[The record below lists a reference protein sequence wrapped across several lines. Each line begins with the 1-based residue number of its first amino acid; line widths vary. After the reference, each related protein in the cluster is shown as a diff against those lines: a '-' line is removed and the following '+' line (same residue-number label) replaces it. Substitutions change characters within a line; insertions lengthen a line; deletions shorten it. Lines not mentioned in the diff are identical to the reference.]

1 MKKYEGKIINNKA
14 INTIIMPYVELDKG
28 YKIHYLEKGKGKNLV
43 LIHGFLGS
51 SWLFE
56 AQIDHFSS
64 KYRVIAID
72 HLGHGKSDKPES
84 ESYELEDL
92 TQFLEETLSKIIGEE
107 KIILVG
113 DSMGGFISLIYA
125 TNPKLAKRL
134 DGLILM
140 ATAPKLNNPGLVQ
153 YVEDL
158 KSGAMS
164 FKDRETIETIFVGL
178 CFQRKARKEQTEL
191 IKEFV
196 DRTLENEAFV
206 GLRTMESIVNNFD
219 VVDKLKSISVPT
231 LILTGDRDLFI
242 LPSESESMNNL
253 IPNSTLSVFTP
264 KIGHMIQYEAT
275 EQYTAAVEN
284 FLKNI

>member
-1 MKKYEGKIINNKA
+1 
-14 INTIIMPYVELDKG
+14 MPYIILDNG
-28 YKIHYLEKGKGKNLV
+28 YKIHYLQKGKGKNLV
-43 LIHGFLGS
+43 FIHGFLGS
-51 SWLFE
+51 TWLFE
-56 AQIDHFSS
+56 AQIEHFSS
-64 KYRVIAID
+64 KFRTIAID
-72 HLGHGKSDKPES
+72 HLGHGKSDKPDS
-84 ESYELEDL
+84 ESYELTDL
-92 TQFLEETLSKIIGEE
+92 AEYLEETLSKIIGDE

-113 DSMGGFISLIYA
+113 HSMGGMISLIYA

-134 DGLILM
+134 EGLILM
-140 ATAPKLNNPGLVQ
+140 STAPKLNNPGLVQ

-164 FKDRETIETIFVGL
+164 LKDRETIETIFVGL

-196 DRTLENEAFV
+196 DKTLENAEYV

-219 VVDKLKSISVPT
+219 VESKLKSISIPT
-231 LILTGDRDLFI
+231 LILAGDKDTFI
-242 LPSESESMNNL
+242 LPTESESMHKL
-253 IPNSTLSVFTP
+253 IQNSKLSILTP

>member
-1 MKKYEGKIINNKA
+1 
-14 INTIIMPYVELDKG
+14 MPYVELDKG

-64 KYRVIAID
+64 NYRVIAID

-84 ESYELEDL
+84 ESYELEEL
-92 TQFLEETLSKIIGEE
+92 TQFLEEILSKIVGEE

-113 DSMGGFISLIYA
+113 HSMGGMISLIYA

-134 DGLILM
+134 EGLILM

-164 FKDRETIETIFVGL
+164 LKDRETIETIFVGL
-178 CFQRKARKEQTEL
+178 CFQRKARKEQIEL
-191 IKEFV
+191 VKEFV
-196 DRTLENEAFV
+196 DRTLENEEFV
-206 GLRTMESIVNNFD
+206 GLRTMESIVTNFD
-219 VVDKLKSISVPT
+219 VEDKLKSISVPT

-242 LPSESESMNNL
+242 LPAEAESMHNL
-253 IPNSTLSVFTP
+253 IPNSTLTVFTP

>member
-1 MKKYEGKIINNKA
+1 
-14 INTIIMPYVELDKG
+14 MPFVELDKG
-28 YKIHYLEKGKGKNLV
+28 YKIFYLDKGKGKNLIF
-43 LIHGFLGS
+43 IHGFLAS
-51 SWLFE
+51 TWVYQ

-64 KYRVIAID
+64 KYRTIAID

-84 ESYELEDL
+84 ESYELSDL
-92 TQFLEETLSKIIGEE
+92 AEYLEETLSKIIGDE
-107 KIILVG
+107 KVILVG
-113 DSMGGFISLIYA
+113 HSMGGFISLIYA
-125 TNPKLAKRL
+125 TNPKLTKRL
-134 DGLILM
+134 EGLILM

-158 KSGAMS
+158 KSGEMS

-196 DRTLENEAFV
+196 DLTLLNEEYV
-206 GLRTMESIVNNFD
+206 GLRTMESIVNDFN
-219 VVDKLKSISVPT
+219 VEEKLKDISVPT

-242 LPSESESMNNL
+242 LPDESKLMSQK
-253 IPNSTLSVFTP
+253 IPNSKLVIFTP

-275 EQYTAAVEN
+275 NEYNKALET
-284 FLKNI
+284 FLGDF

>member
-1 MKKYEGKIINNKA
+1 
-14 INTIIMPYVELDKG
+14 MPYIELEKG
-28 YKIHYLEKGKGKNLV
+28 YKIHYIEKGKGKNLV
-43 LIHGFLGS
+43 FIHGFLGS

-56 AQIDHFSS
+56 AQVDYFS
-64 KYRVIAID
+64 KNFHTIAID

-84 ESYELEDL
+84 ESYELTDL
-92 TQFLEETLSKIIGEE
+92 AQYLDETLSKIVGDE

-113 DSMGGFISLIYA
+113 HSMGGMISLLYA
-125 TNPKLAKRL
+125 TSSNLSRRL

-153 YVEDL
+153 YITDL

-164 FKDRETIETIFVGL
+164 LKDRDTIETIFIGL

-196 DRTLENEAFV
+196 DLTLQNEEYV
-206 GLRTMESIVNNFD
+206 GLRTMESIVNNFN
-219 VVDKLKSISVPT
+219 VEDKLKDINIPT
-231 LILTGDRDLFI
+231 LILTGDKDIFI
-242 LPSESESMNNL
+242 LPEESKSMNQK
-253 IPNSTLSVFTP
+253 IPNSTLAILTP

-275 EQYTAAVEN
+275 DEYNKALET
-284 FLKNI
+284 FLKEF

>member
-1 MKKYEGKIINNKA
+1 VKKYEGKIINNKA

-92 TQFLEETLSKIIGEE
+92 TQFLEETLSKIF
-107 KIILVG
+107 LVG
-113 DSMGGFISLIYA
+113 HSMGGFISLIYA